1 MSFCVVPSDQFCSSS
16 TDRVDAADGNDE
28 AGGSRASKRP
38 RDTRGAG
45 SGSLPHRGDDGDY
58 GGDDDDDDDDDLEEA

>member
-16 TDRVDAADGNDE
+16 TDRVDAADGDDE

-38 RDTRGAG
+38 RGAG